1 MSARKKKILE
11 KINIDGDSNAP
22 LQLIVEW
29 FKLQGYPEIGL
40 LRWAVG
46 LVGQGTSIPRQG

>member
-22 LQLIVEW
+22 LPWIVGW